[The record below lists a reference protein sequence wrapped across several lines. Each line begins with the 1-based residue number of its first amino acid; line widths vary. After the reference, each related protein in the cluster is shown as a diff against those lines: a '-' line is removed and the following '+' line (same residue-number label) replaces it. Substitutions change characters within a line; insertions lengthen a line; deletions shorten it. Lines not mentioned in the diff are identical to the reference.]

1 MKLQFCLLFCMGV
14 KLGCKFGNFIIL
26 LEESNCAL
34 VG

>member
-1 MKLQFCLLFCMGV
+1 MGV